1 MTFQIEEGEA
11 EVIVTEAEEADE
23 TPAEES
29 EDSKETKETK
39 EAPTETPDAKRAR
52 LKRQLEQHEKKHGF
66 KEEPSGKDNSADSD
80 DRYNRLALRQEGI
93 VEKDEQNIAIEYAKW
108 KGIDV
113 VDAIKLP
120 AVKAELQTL
129 RAKDVL
135 APSTRTAGR
144 TTADDPAQL
153 SKLYKAGK
161 YLTPD
166 QMKKVRKHLRG

>member
-1 MTFQIEEGEA
+1 MTFQPEEGET
-11 EVIVTEAEEADE
+11 EVVDTEVKEVDD
-23 TPAEES
+23 TPEDS
-29 EDSKETKETK
+29 EDVKEPK
-39 EAPTETPDAKRAR
+39 EAPTETPDAKHAR

-66 KEEPSGKDNSADSD
+66 KEEVSVKDNDVSSD
-80 DRYNRLALRQEGI
+80 DRYNRLALRQEG
-93 VEKDEQNIAIEYAKW
+93 VTEKDEQNIAIEYAKW

-144 TTADDPAQL
+144 TTADDPGQL
-153 SKLYKAGK
+153 SKQYKAGK

-166 QMKKVRKHLRG
+166 QMKKVRKHLRS

>member
-1 MTFQIEEGEA
+1 MTFQPEEGET
-11 EVIVTEAEEADE
+11 EVVTTDADE
-23 TPAEES
+23 SEVEETPEES
-29 EDSKETKETK
+29 EDVKEPK
-39 EAPTETPDAKRAR
+39 EALTETPDAKRAR

-66 KEEPSGKDNSADSD
+66 KEEPSVKDNDVSSD
-80 DRYNRLALRQEGI
+80 DRYNRLALRQEG
-93 VEKDEQNIAIEYAKW
+93 VTEKDEQNIAIEYAKW

-153 SKLYKAGK
+153 SKQYKAGK
-161 YLTPD
+161 YLTPE

>member
-1 MTFQIEEGEA
+1 MTFQTEEGEA
-11 EVIVTEAEEADE
+11 EVIDTEAEEQEEAE
-23 TPAEES
+23 TPVEES
-29 EDSKETKETK
+29 EDSKETK

-52 LKRQLEQHEKKHGF
+52 LKRQLEQHDKKHGF
-66 KEEPSGKDNSADSD
+66 KEEPSKKDNAGSD
-80 DRYNRLALRQEGI
+80 ERYDRLALRQEGV

-135 APSTRTAGR
+135 APSTRTGGR

-153 SKLYKAGK
+153 SKQYKAGK

>member
-1 MTFQIEEGEA
+1 MTFQQEDGEA
-11 EVIVTEAEEADE
+11 EVATTDADE
-23 TPAEES
+23 LEVEETTEES
-29 EDSKETKETK
+29 EDVKESKEAT
-39 EAPTETPDAKRAR
+39 TETPDAKRAR
-52 LKRQLEQHEKKHGF
+52 LKRQLDQHEKKHGF
-66 KEEPSGKDNSADSD
+66 KEEPSGKDNASSD
-80 DRYNRLALRQEGI
+80 DRYDRLALRQEG
-93 VEKDEQNIAIEYAKW
+93 VTEKDEQNIAIEYAKW

-153 SKLYKAGK
+153 SKQYKAGK